1 MTSVFN
7 LCKLLIFRDRTE
19 GLQEKMDAYLAND
32 RLTTEEYSQ
41 LAELLKRESA

>member
-7 LCKLLIFRDRTE
+7 LCKLLIFRGRTE

-32 RLTTEEYSQ
+32 RLTAEEYGK
-41 LAELLKRESA
+41 LAELMERGV